1 MLNWYMY
8 QYSTLYWLLLS
19 SSVAYLISIS
29 HINSF
34 IPQIIAGTIIILI
47 IFRQNRV
54 QLVPLISLVCNLV
67 VFSSGGISSPFYFLI
82 YFLLFSTA
90 FILNPISSLVFS
102 LTTVLL
108 LGQTLVNI
116 NSLYSLLSIL
126 FIAPLVWL
134 ISQETQKVIQN
145 QKTIAQDETDFLLW
159 LSLKFKTGITN
170 IIDLSSQLQSS
181 PLNYSQKEHIKKIR
195 TSAKSLLNSSQKL
208 TAEISS
214 QDDEI

>member
-1 MLNWYMY
+1 MLNWYMP
-8 QYSTLYWLLLS
+8 QHSTTYWLLLS
-19 SSVAYLISIS
+19 SATAYLISIS
-29 HINSF
+29 HSSNY
-34 IPQIIAGTIIILI
+34 IPQIIAGVIIILI
-47 IFRQNRV
+47 TFRRKQTHV
-54 QLVPLISLVCNLV
+54 VPLISLICNLI
-67 VFSSGGISSPFYFLI
+67 VFSSGGTSSPFYFLI

-90 FILNPISSLVFS
+90 FILNPFSSLVFS

-108 LGQTLVNI
+108 LGQTLVNL

-134 ISQETQKVIQN
+134 ISQETQKVVQS

-159 LSLKFKTGITN
+159 LSLKFKTGITS

-181 PLNYSQKEHIKKIR
+181 PLSYSQKEQIKKIR
-195 TSAKSLLNSSQKL
+195 ASAKSLLNSSQKL

-214 QDDEI
+214 QDDGV